1 MTSRVE
7 VRPELLAWAVERSG
21 RDPFEL
27 WTKQM
32 SEADYQA
39 WLTGERRPTVR
50 QLQNFASKTYT
61 PYGFLL
67 LAEPPAESLPVTDFR
82 RPPGEAIRPISANL
96 RQTVYDCQ
104 DRQDWYRGHR
114 LLNGGE
120 RHRFVGSVELADR
133 PEVVGE
139 MIADKLGWSS
149 QVRSGVN
156 GWSRALAKLRDLSE
170 ELGILVVVSG
180 MVGANTT
187 RKLDPEEFKGF
198 ALADEYA
205 PLVSIN
211 GVDFESAKIFT
222 LVHELVHLWLGE
234 TGLSSLDPSSLEN
247 VAIERWC
254 NRVAAEMLVPTA
266 EFADCFDPSRE
277 ILGQLDELARHFRV
291 STQVILGRIR
301 EVGHIGWDTYQSL
314 VELEL
319 RKISELPKKASGGGN
334 FNNSKP
340 VQLSKRF
347 ASELIASTLEGRPPY
362 TDAFRLLGIA
372 KQSTFDG
379 LAAELGVT

>member
-234 TGLSSLDPSSLEN
+234 TGLSSLDPSSL
-247 VAIERWC
+247 
-254 NRVAAEMLVPTA
+254 
-266 EFADCFDPSRE
+266 D
-277 ILGQLDELARHFRV
+277 
-291 STQVILGRIR
+291 
-301 EVGHIGWDTYQSL
+301 
-314 VELEL
+314 
-319 RKISELPKKASGGGN
+319 
-334 FNNSKP
+334 
-340 VQLSKRF
+340 
-347 ASELIASTLEGRPPY
+347 
-362 TDAFRLLGIA
+362 
-372 KQSTFDG
+372 
-379 LAAELGVT
+379 